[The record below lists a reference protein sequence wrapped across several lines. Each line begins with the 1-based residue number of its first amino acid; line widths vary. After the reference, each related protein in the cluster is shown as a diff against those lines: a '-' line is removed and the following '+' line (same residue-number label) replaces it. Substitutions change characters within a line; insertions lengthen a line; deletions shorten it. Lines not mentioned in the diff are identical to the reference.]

1 MNRELAEE
9 FAKCIKKF
17 LDNKIG
23 LYNLCIAPDPVDD
36 TCFFN
41 MVLFACK
48 AAGIQKEDTDM
59 IIQSTKIYT
68 DYHIAGRRGLK
79 PNLVETIC
87 SIILK

>member
-1 MNRELAEE
+1 MNRELAEK

-23 LYNLCIAPDPVDD
+23 LYNLYITPDPVDD

-41 MVLFACK
+41 MVLFACE

-68 DYHIAGRRGLK
+68 DYHIAGRRGLE
-79 PNLVETIC
+79 PNLIETIC